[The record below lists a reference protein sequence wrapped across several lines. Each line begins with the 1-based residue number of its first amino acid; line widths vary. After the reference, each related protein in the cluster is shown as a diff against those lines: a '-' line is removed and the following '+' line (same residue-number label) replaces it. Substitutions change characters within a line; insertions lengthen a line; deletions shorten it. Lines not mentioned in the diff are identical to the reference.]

1 MSDYIIDTSDAA
13 FEADVLQSEIPVLLD
28 FWAPWCGPC
37 LAIAPLLEDIAA
49 EYAGRAKVVKVN
61 VDDNKQYAEQYGV
74 QGIPTLILFKPGG
87 EIAYRDH
94 ATTRTRLR
102 VLLDDLTET
111 TEPDLTTLATL
122 TTSPCFNNDAA
133 LKQQLLDKLRANMA
147 AAAEQGRRVA
157 PLFLQNGPEVAEQHG
172 LPRQW
177 DAFLSND
184 EHALKIVEAIIPGA
198 DLAEVTRKF
207 ILHLLYGEEGLQ
219 FTTPEGPLT
228 PLIERLAAFHNGL
241 ELVDG
246 TDWRKL
252 RKDVVAAT
260 DAIAAEHGYS
270 ALVRLAVLAEG
281 AMSPLEEIEASTL
294 AELYWIGRVAISLA
308 MTPEDVVMQE
318 EREKAMHQDY
328 GERWKELGEWPD
340 EPGPQHDALEAQ
352 ANAIIESV
360 QEEHRSRYP
369 EHFAKQEQRE
379 DEALRLYGQKTVFL
393 IDLIQAVAA
402 QKGLPH
408 A

>member
-1 MSDYIIDTSDAA
+1 MLIMSDYIIDTSDAA

-28 FWAPWCGPC
+28 FWAPWCRPC

-111 TEPDLTTLATL
+111 TEPDLTAL
-122 TTSPCFNNDAA
+122 TTSPCFNSDAA
-133 LKQQLLDKLRANMA
+133 LKQQLLDKLHANI
-147 AAAEQGRRVA
+147 AAAEQDSSVDS
-157 PLFLQNGPEVAEQHG
+157 LFLENGPQVAEQHG

-184 EHALKIVEAIIPGA
+184 EDALKIVEAIIPGA
-198 DLAEVTRKF
+198 DLTEVTRKF

-281 AMSPLEEIEASTL
+281 AISPLEEIEASTL

-308 MTPEDVVMQE
+308 VTPEEAGMRE
-318 EREKAMHQDY
+318 ATEKAMHPDY
-328 GERWKELGEWPD
+328 AERVKELGERPD
-340 EPGPQHDALEAQ
+340 EPGPQRDAWEAR
-352 ANAIIESV
+352 AHAIIESV

-369 EHFAKQEQRE
+369 EHFAKEKQWE
-379 DEALRLYGQKTVFL
+379 DEAKRLYGQKTDFL
-393 IDLIQAVAA
+393 IDLIQAAAA
-402 QKGLPH
+402 QKDLPH